1 MSLSYQKEL
10 PVFRKV
16 DVVVAGAG
24 PAGIGAAVAA
34 ARNGAKTLVFEAHGC
49 IGGMGTSGMVSPFM
63 TSYDTGCERM
73 IIRGVFEELVDRMV
87 KIGGAVDP
95 RDVRN
100 EQPYA
105 SYFHIGH
112 NNVTP
117 FDPHA
122 FKLIGMRMLRE
133 SGAEL
138 LLQTQF
144 IDVIK
149 NGDRITGVV
158 IANKDGLSVIEAKIV
173 IDCTGDA
180 DVAARAGVEYIM
192 GNEEDGNLQPA
203 SMFMRIGGADM
214 DVVNAHMR
222 EHSHEIRPFF
232 GPYSWLIK
240 EYAEDWG
247 DFPRGEICVFADVT
261 PGEFSI
267 NCSRILNIDATKA
280 EDLTRATMIGQEQ
293 CQHIFNFLKKH
304 APGFENARLI
314 STADA
319 IGIRETRHI
328 AGEYKLTGEEVAA
341 CKVHADAIACMAT
354 NMDTHN
360 KKDPGGSFFIPKN
373 GPYFTVPYRCLVP
386 KGISNLL
393 VAGRAISADAI
404 AGSAIRMMPSCM
416 AFGQAAGTAAAMA
429 AAQSI
434 APKELDAQLLRHT
447 LVQQGQFV
455 GEEAD

>member
-1 MSLSYQKEL
+1 MSVMFQQEL
-10 PVFRKV
+10 PIYRSV
-16 DVVVAGAG
+16 DVVVVGAG

-63 TSYDTGCERM
+63 TSYDAPCENM
-73 IIRGVFEELVDRMV
+73 IIRGVFEELVNRMV
-87 KIGGAVDP
+87 EIGGAVDP
-95 RDVRN
+95 KGVRN

-144 IDVIK
+144 VNVIK
-149 NGDRITGVV
+149 DGDRITGVV
-158 IANKDGLSVIEAKIV
+158 INNKDGLSVIEAKIV
-173 IDCTGDA
+173 IDCSGDA
-180 DVAARAGVEYIM
+180 DVAARAGVNYIM

-203 SMFMRIGGADM
+203 SMFMRIADADM
-214 DVVNAHMR
+214 DVVNAHMA
-222 EHSHEIRPFF
+222 EHSDEIRPFF
-232 GPYSWLIK
+232 GPFSWIIK
-240 EYAEDWG
+240 EFPEDW
-247 DFPRGEICVFADVT
+247 DNFPRGEICIFADVT

-267 NCSRILNIDATKA
+267 NCSRILDIDATKA
-280 EDLTRATMIGQEQ
+280 EHVTRATMIGQEQ
-293 CQHIFNFLKKH
+293 CQHIFQFMKKH
-304 APGFENARLI
+304 APGFENSRIIA
-314 STADA
+314 TADA

-328 AGEYKLTGEEVAA
+328 EGEYKLTGDEVAA
-341 CKVHADAIACMAT
+341 CKVHEDAIACMAT

-360 KKDPGGSFFIPKN
+360 KDNPGGSFFIPKN
-373 GPYFTVPYRCLVP
+373 GPFFTVPYLCLVP

-416 AFGQAAGTAAAMA
+416 AFGQAAGTAAAMC
-429 AAQSI
+429 AAQGI
-434 APKELDAQLLRHT
+434 APKNVDVQVLRKT
-447 LVQQGQFV
+447 LVEQGQFV
-455 GEEAD
+455 GG

>member
-1 MSLSYQKEL
+1 MSVMFQQEL
-10 PVFRKV
+10 PVYRSV
-16 DVVVAGAG
+16 DVVVVGAG

-63 TSYDTGCERM
+63 TSYDAPCEKM
-73 IIRGVFEELVDRMV
+73 VIRGVFEELVNRMV
-87 KIGGAVDP
+87 EIGGAVDP
-95 RDVRN
+95 KDVRN

-144 IDVIK
+144 VNVIK
-149 NGDRITGVV
+149 DGDRITGVV
-158 IANKDGLSVIEAKIV
+158 INNKDGLSVIEAKIV
-173 IDCTGDA
+173 IDCSGDA
-180 DVAARAGVEYIM
+180 DVAARAGVNYIM

-203 SMFMRIGGADM
+203 SMFMRIGNADM
-214 DVVNAHMR
+214 DVVNAHMA

-240 EYAEDWG
+240 EFPEDW
-247 DFPRGEICVFADVT
+247 DNFPRGEICVFANVT

-267 NCSRILNIDATKA
+267 NCSRILDIDATKT
-280 EDLTRATMIGQEQ
+280 EHLTRATMIGQEQ
-293 CQHIFNFLKKH
+293 CQHIFNFMKKH
-304 APGFENARLI
+304 APGFENAQLI

-328 AGEYKLTGEEVAA
+328 EGEYKLTGDEVAA
-341 CKVHADAIACMAT
+341 CKVHEDAIACMAT

-360 KKDPGGSFFIPKN
+360 KDNPGGSFFIPKN
-373 GPYFTVPYRCLVP
+373 GPFFTVPYLCLVP

-416 AFGQAAGTAAAMA
+416 AFGQAAGTAAAMC
-429 AAQSI
+429 AAQNI
-434 APKELDAQLLRHT
+434 APKNVDVQALRQT
-447 LVQQGQFV
+447 LTAQGQFV
-455 GEEAD
+455 GI

>member
-1 MSLSYQKEL
+1 MSGMFQQEL
-10 PVFRKV
+10 PVYRSV
-16 DVVVAGAG
+16 DVVVVGAG

-63 TSYDTGCERM
+63 TSYDAPCANM
-73 IIRGVFEELVDRMV
+73 IIRGVFEELVNRMV
-87 KIGGAVDP
+87 EIGGAIDP
-95 RDVRN
+95 KGVRN

-144 IDVIK
+144 VNVIK
-149 NGDRITGVV
+149 DGDRITGVV
-158 IANKDGLSVIEAKIV
+158 INNKDGLSVIEAKIV
-173 IDCTGDA
+173 IDCSGDA
-180 DVAARAGVEYIM
+180 DVAARAGVNYIM

-203 SMFMRIGGADM
+203 SMFMRIADADM
-214 DVVNAHMR
+214 DVVNAHMA
-222 EHSHEIRPFF
+222 EHSDEIRPFF
-232 GPYSWLIK
+232 GPFSWIIK
-240 EYAEDWG
+240 ENPEDW
-247 DFPRGEICVFADVT
+247 DNFPRGEICIFADVT

-267 NCSRILNIDATKA
+267 NCSRILDIDATKA
-280 EDLTRATMIGQEQ
+280 EHVTRATMIGQEQ
-293 CQHIFNFLKKH
+293 CQHIFQFMKKH
-304 APGFENARLI
+304 APGFENSRIIA
-314 STADA
+314 TADA

-328 AGEYKLTGEEVAA
+328 EGEYRLTGDEVAA
-341 CKVHADAIACMAT
+341 CKVHEDAIACMAT

-360 KKDPGGSFFIPKN
+360 KDNPGGSFFIPRN
-373 GPYFTVPYRCLVP
+373 GPFFTVPYLCLVP

-393 VAGRAISADAI
+393 VAGRSISADAI

-429 AAQSI
+429 AAQNI
-434 APKELDAQLLRHT
+434 APKDVDVQALRQT
-447 LVQQGQFV
+447 LVAQGQFV
-455 GEEAD
+455 GD

>member
-1 MSLSYQKEL
+1 MSILFQQEL
-10 PVFRKV
+10 PVYRSV
-16 DVVVAGAG
+16 DVVVVGAG

-63 TSYDTGCERM
+63 TSYDAPCENM
-73 IIRGVFEELVDRMV
+73 VIRGVFEELVNRMV
-87 KIGGAVDP
+87 EIGGAVDP
-95 RDVRN
+95 KDVRN

-144 IDVIK
+144 VNVIK
-149 NGDRITGVV
+149 DGDRITGVV
-158 IANKDGLSVIEAKIV
+158 INNKDGLSVIEAKIV
-173 IDCTGDA
+173 IDCSGDA
-180 DVAARAGVEYIM
+180 DVAARAGVNYIM

-203 SMFMRIGGADM
+203 SMFMRIADADM
-214 DVVNAHMR
+214 DVVNAHMA
-222 EHSHEIRPFF
+222 EHSDEIRPFF
-232 GPYSWLIK
+232 GPFSWIIK
-240 EYAEDWG
+240 ENPEDW
-247 DFPRGEICVFADVT
+247 DNFPRGEICIFADVT

-267 NCSRILNIDATKA
+267 NCSRILDIDATKA
-280 EDLTRATMIGQEQ
+280 EHVTRATMIGQEQ
-293 CQHIFNFLKKH
+293 CQHIFQFMKKH
-304 APGFENARLI
+304 APGFENYRIIA
-314 STADA
+314 TADA

-328 AGEYKLTGEEVAA
+328 EGEYRLTGDEVAA
-341 CKVHADAIACMAT
+341 CKVHEDAIACMAT

-360 KKDPGGSFFIPKN
+360 KDNPGGSFFIPKN
-373 GPYFTVPYRCLVP
+373 GPFFTVPYLCLVP

-393 VAGRAISADAI
+393 VAGRSISADAI

-416 AFGQAAGTAAAMA
+416 AFGQAAGTAAAMC
-429 AAQSI
+429 AAQNI
-434 APKELDAQLLRHT
+434 APKDVDVQTLRQT
-447 LVQQGQFV
+447 LVAQGQFV
-455 GEEAD
+455 GG

>member
-1 MSLSYQKEL
+1 MSVMFQQEL
-10 PVFRKV
+10 PIYRSV
-16 DVVVAGAG
+16 DVVVVGAG

-63 TSYDTGCERM
+63 TSYDAPCENM
-73 IIRGVFEELVDRMV
+73 IIRGVFEELVNRMV
-87 KIGGAVDP
+87 EIGGAVDP
-95 RDVRN
+95 KDVRN

-144 IDVIK
+144 VNVIK
-149 NGDRITGVV
+149 DGDRITGVV
-158 IANKDGLSVIEAKIV
+158 INNKDGLSVIEAKIV
-173 IDCTGDA
+173 IDCSGDA
-180 DVAARAGVEYIM
+180 DVAARAGVNYIM

-203 SMFMRIGGADM
+203 SMFMRIADADM
-214 DVVNAHMR
+214 DVVNAHMA
-222 EHSHEIRPFF
+222 EHSDEIRPFF
-232 GPYSWLIK
+232 GPFSWIIK
-240 EYAEDWG
+240 EFPEDW
-247 DFPRGEICVFADVT
+247 DNFPRGEICIFADVT

-267 NCSRILNIDATKA
+267 NCSRILDIDATKA
-280 EDLTRATMIGQEQ
+280 EHVTRATMIGQEQ
-293 CQHIFNFLKKH
+293 CQHIFQFMKKH
-304 APGFENARLI
+304 APGFENSRIIA
-314 STADA
+314 TADA

-328 AGEYKLTGEEVAA
+328 EGEYKLTGDELAA
-341 CKVHADAIACMAT
+341 CKVHEDAIACMAT

-360 KKDPGGSFFIPKN
+360 KDNPGGSFFIPKN
-373 GPYFTVPYRCLVP
+373 GPFFTVPYLCLVP

-416 AFGQAAGTAAAMA
+416 AFGQAAGTAAAMC
-429 AAQSI
+429 AAQGI
-434 APKELDAQLLRHT
+434 APKNVDVQVLRKT
-447 LVQQGQFV
+447 LVEQGQFV
-455 GEEAD
+455 GG

>member
-1 MSLSYQKEL
+1 MSVMFQQEL
-10 PVFRKV
+10 PVYRSV
-16 DVVVAGAG
+16 DVVVVGAG

-63 TSYDTGCERM
+63 TSYDAPCENM
-73 IIRGVFEELVDRMV
+73 IIRGVFEELVNRMV
-87 KIGGAVDP
+87 EIGGAVDP
-95 RDVRN
+95 KDVRN

-144 IDVIK
+144 VNVIK
-149 NGDRITGVV
+149 DGDRITGVV
-158 IANKDGLSVIEAKIV
+158 INNKDGLSVIEAKIV
-173 IDCTGDA
+173 IDCSGDA
-180 DVAARAGVEYIM
+180 DVAARAGVNYIM

-203 SMFMRIGGADM
+203 SMFMRIADADM
-214 DVVNAHMR
+214 DVVNAHMA
-222 EHSHEIRPFF
+222 EHSDEIRPFF
-232 GPYSWLIK
+232 GPFSWIIK
-240 EYAEDWG
+240 EFPEDW
-247 DFPRGEICVFADVT
+247 DNFPRGEICIFADVT

-267 NCSRILNIDATKA
+267 NCSRILDIDATKA
-280 EDLTRATMIGQEQ
+280 EHVTRATMIGQEQ
-293 CQHIFNFLKKH
+293 CQHIFQFMKKH
-304 APGFENARLI
+304 APGFENSRIIA
-314 STADA
+314 TADA

-328 AGEYKLTGEEVAA
+328 EGEYKLTGDEVAA
-341 CKVHADAIACMAT
+341 CKVHEDAIACMAT

-360 KKDPGGSFFIPKN
+360 KDNPGGSFFIPKN
-373 GPYFTVPYRCLVP
+373 GPFFTVPYLCLVP

-416 AFGQAAGTAAAMA
+416 AFGQAAGTAAAMC
-429 AAQSI
+429 AAQGI
-434 APKELDAQLLRHT
+434 APKNVDIQVLRKT
-447 LVQQGQFV
+447 LVEQGQFV
-455 GEEAD
+455 GG

>member
-1 MSLSYQKEL
+1 MSVMFQQEL
-10 PVFRKV
+10 PIYRSV
-16 DVVVAGAG
+16 DVVVVGAG

-63 TSYDTGCERM
+63 TSYDAPCENM
-73 IIRGVFEELVDRMV
+73 IIRGVFEELVNRMV
-87 KIGGAVDP
+87 EIGGAVDP
-95 RDVRN
+95 KDVRN

-144 IDVIK
+144 VNVIK
-149 NGDRITGVV
+149 DGDRITGVV
-158 IANKDGLSVIEAKIV
+158 INNKDGLSVIEAKIV
-173 IDCTGDA
+173 IDCSGDA
-180 DVAARAGVEYIM
+180 DVAARAGVNYIM

-203 SMFMRIGGADM
+203 SMFMRIADADM
-214 DVVNAHMR
+214 DVVNAHMA
-222 EHSHEIRPFF
+222 EHSDEIRPFF
-232 GPYSWLIK
+232 GPFSWIIK
-240 EYAEDWG
+240 EFPEDW
-247 DFPRGEICVFADVT
+247 DNFPRGEICIFADVT

-267 NCSRILNIDATKA
+267 NCSRILDIDATKA
-280 EDLTRATMIGQEQ
+280 EHVTRATMIGQEQ
-293 CQHIFNFLKKH
+293 CQHIFQFMKKH
-304 APGFENARLI
+304 APGFENSRIIA
-314 STADA
+314 TADA

-328 AGEYKLTGEEVAA
+328 EGEYKLTGDEVAA
-341 CKVHADAIACMAT
+341 CKVHEDAIACMAT

-360 KKDPGGSFFIPKN
+360 KDNPGGSFFIPKN
-373 GPYFTVPYRCLVP
+373 GPFFTVPYLCLVP

-416 AFGQAAGTAAAMA
+416 AFGQAAGTAAAMC
-429 AAQSI
+429 AAQGI
-434 APKELDAQLLRHT
+434 APKNVDVQVLRKT
-447 LVQQGQFV
+447 LVEQGQFV
-455 GEEAD
+455 GG

>member
-1 MSLSYQKEL
+1 MSVMFQQEL
-10 PVFRKV
+10 PIYRSV
-16 DVVVAGAG
+16 DVVVVGAG

-63 TSYDTGCERM
+63 TSYDAPCENM
-73 IIRGVFEELVDRMV
+73 IIRGVFEELVNRMV
-87 KIGGAVDP
+87 EIGGAVDP
-95 RDVRN
+95 KDVRN

-117 FDPHA
+117 FDPHV

-144 IDVIK
+144 VNVIK
-149 NGDRITGVV
+149 DGDRITGVV
-158 IANKDGLSVIEAKIV
+158 INNKDGLSVIEAKIV
-173 IDCTGDA
+173 IDCSGDA
-180 DVAARAGVEYIM
+180 DVAARAGVNYIM

-203 SMFMRIGGADM
+203 SMFMRIADADM
-214 DVVNAHMR
+214 DVVNAHMA
-222 EHSHEIRPFF
+222 EHSDEIRPFF
-232 GPYSWLIK
+232 GPFSWIIK
-240 EYAEDWG
+240 EFPEDW
-247 DFPRGEICVFADVT
+247 DNFPRGEICIFADVT

-267 NCSRILNIDATKA
+267 NCSRILDIDATKA
-280 EDLTRATMIGQEQ
+280 EHVTRATMIGQEQ
-293 CQHIFNFLKKH
+293 CQHIFQFMKKH
-304 APGFENARLI
+304 APGFENSRIIA
-314 STADA
+314 TADA

-328 AGEYKLTGEEVAA
+328 EGEYKLTGDEVAA
-341 CKVHADAIACMAT
+341 CKVHEDAIACMAT

-360 KKDPGGSFFIPKN
+360 KDNPGGSFFIPKN
-373 GPYFTVPYRCLVP
+373 GPFFTVPYLCLVP

-416 AFGQAAGTAAAMA
+416 AFGQAAGTAAAMC
-429 AAQSI
+429 AAQGI
-434 APKELDAQLLRHT
+434 APKNVDVQVLRKT
-447 LVQQGQFV
+447 LVEQGQFV
-455 GEEAD
+455 GG

>member
-1 MSLSYQKEL
+1 MSVMFQQEL
-10 PVFRKV
+10 PIYRSV
-16 DVVVAGAG
+16 DVVVVGAG

-63 TSYDTGCERM
+63 TSYDAPCENM
-73 IIRGVFEELVDRMV
+73 IIRGVFEELVNRMV
-87 KIGGAVDP
+87 EIGGAVDP
-95 RDVRN
+95 KDVRN

-144 IDVIK
+144 VNVIK
-149 NGDRITGVV
+149 DGDRITGVV
-158 IANKDGLSVIEAKIV
+158 INNKDGLSVIEAKIV
-173 IDCTGDA
+173 IDCSGDA
-180 DVAARAGVEYIM
+180 DVAARAGVNYIM

-203 SMFMRIGGADM
+203 SMFMRIADADM
-214 DVVNAHMR
+214 DVVNAHMA
-222 EHSHEIRPFF
+222 EHSDEIRPFF
-232 GPYSWLIK
+232 GPFSWIIK
-240 EYAEDWG
+240 EFPEDW
-247 DFPRGEICVFADVT
+247 DNFPRGEICIFADVT

-267 NCSRILNIDATKA
+267 NCSRILDIDATKA
-280 EDLTRATMIGQEQ
+280 EHVTRATMIGQEQ
-293 CQHIFNFLKKH
+293 CQHIFQFMKKH
-304 APGFENARLI
+304 APGFENSRIIA
-314 STADA
+314 TADA

-328 AGEYKLTGEEVAA
+328 EGEYKLTGDEVAA
-341 CKVHADAIACMAT
+341 CKVHEDAIACMAT

-360 KKDPGGSFFIPKN
+360 KDNPGGSFFIPKN
-373 GPYFTVPYRCLVP
+373 GPFFTVPYLCLVP

-416 AFGQAAGTAAAMA
+416 AFGQAAGTAAAMS
-429 AAQSI
+429 AAQGI
-434 APKELDAQLLRHT
+434 APKNVDVQVLRKT
-447 LVQQGQFV
+447 LVEQGQFV
-455 GEEAD
+455 GG

>member
-1 MSLSYQKEL
+1 MSVMFQQEL
-10 PVFRKV
+10 PIYRSV
-16 DVVVAGAG
+16 DVVVVGAG

-63 TSYDTGCERM
+63 TSYDAPCDNM
-73 IIRGVFEELVDRMV
+73 IIRGVFEELVNRMV
-87 KIGGAVDP
+87 EIGGAVDP
-95 RDVRN
+95 KDVRN

-144 IDVIK
+144 VNVIK
-149 NGDRITGVV
+149 DGDRITGVV
-158 IANKDGLSVIEAKIV
+158 INNKDGLSVIEAKIV
-173 IDCTGDA
+173 IDCSGDA
-180 DVAARAGVEYIM
+180 DVAARAGVNYIM

-203 SMFMRIGGADM
+203 SMFMRIADADM
-214 DVVNAHMR
+214 DVVNAHMA
-222 EHSHEIRPFF
+222 EHSDEIRPFF
-232 GPYSWLIK
+232 GPFSWIIK
-240 EYAEDWG
+240 EFPEDW
-247 DFPRGEICVFADVT
+247 DNFPRGEICIFADVT

-267 NCSRILNIDATKA
+267 NCSRILDIDATKA
-280 EDLTRATMIGQEQ
+280 EHVTRATMIGQEQ
-293 CQHIFNFLKKH
+293 CQHIFQFMKKH
-304 APGFENARLI
+304 APGFENSRIIA
-314 STADA
+314 TADA

-328 AGEYKLTGEEVAA
+328 EGEYKLTGDEVAA
-341 CKVHADAIACMAT
+341 CKVHEDAIACMAT

-360 KKDPGGSFFIPKN
+360 KDNPGGSFFIPKN
-373 GPYFTVPYRCLVP
+373 GPFFTVPYLCLVP

-416 AFGQAAGTAAAMA
+416 AFGQAAGTAAAMC
-429 AAQSI
+429 AAQGI
-434 APKELDAQLLRHT
+434 APKNVDIQVLRKT
-447 LVQQGQFV
+447 LVEQGQFV
-455 GEEAD
+455 GG

>member
-1 MSLSYQKEL
+1 MSVLFQQEL
-10 PVFRKV
+10 PIYRSV
-16 DVVVAGAG
+16 DVVVVGAG

-63 TSYDTGCERM
+63 TSYDAPCENM
-73 IIRGVFEELVDRMV
+73 IIRGVFEELVNRMV
-87 KIGGAVDP
+87 EIGGAIDP
-95 RDVRN
+95 KGVRN

-144 IDVIK
+144 VNVIK
-149 NGDRITGVV
+149 DGDRITGVV
-158 IANKDGLSVIEAKIV
+158 INNKDGLSVIEAKIV
-173 IDCTGDA
+173 IDCSGDA
-180 DVAARAGVEYIM
+180 DVAARAGVNYIM

-203 SMFMRIGGADM
+203 SMFMRIADADM
-214 DVVNAHMR
+214 DVVNAHMA
-222 EHSHEIRPFF
+222 EHSDEIRPFF
-232 GPYSWLIK
+232 GPFSWIIQ
-240 EYAEDWG
+240 ENPEDW
-247 DFPRGEICVFADVT
+247 DNFPRGEICIFADVT

-267 NCSRILNIDATKA
+267 NCSRILDIDATKA
-280 EDLTRATMIGQEQ
+280 EHVTRATMIGQEQ
-293 CQHIFNFLKKH
+293 CQHIFQFMKKH
-304 APGFENARLI
+304 APGFENSRIIA
-314 STADA
+314 TADA

-328 AGEYKLTGEEVAA
+328 EGEYKLTGDEVAA
-341 CKVHADAIACMAT
+341 CKVHPDAIACMAT

-360 KKDPGGSFFIPKN
+360 KDNPGGSFFIPKN
-373 GPYFTVPYRCLVP
+373 GPYFTVPYLCLVP

-429 AAQSI
+429 AAQNI
-434 APKELDAQLLRHT
+434 APKDVDVQILRQT
-447 LVQQGQFV
+447 LVAQGQFV
-455 GEEAD
+455 GD

>member
-1 MSLSYQKEL
+1 MSVMFQQEL
-10 PVFRKV
+10 PVYRSV
-16 DVVVAGAG
+16 DVVVVGAG

-63 TSYDTGCERM
+63 TSYDAPCENM
-73 IIRGVFEELVDRMV
+73 IIRGVFEELVNRMV
-87 KIGGAVDP
+87 EIGGAVDP
-95 RDVRN
+95 KGVRN

-144 IDVIK
+144 VNVIK
-149 NGDRITGVV
+149 DGDRITGVV
-158 IANKDGLSVIEAKIV
+158 INNKDGLSVIEAKIV
-173 IDCTGDA
+173 IDCSGDA
-180 DVAARAGVEYIM
+180 DVAARAGVNYIM

-203 SMFMRIGGADM
+203 SMFMRIADADM
-214 DVVNAHMR
+214 DVVNAHMA
-222 EHSHEIRPFF
+222 EHSDEIRPFF
-232 GPYSWLIK
+232 GPFSWIIK
-240 EYAEDWG
+240 EFPEDW
-247 DFPRGEICVFADVT
+247 DNFPRGEICIFADVT

-267 NCSRILNIDATKA
+267 NCSRILDIDATKA
-280 EDLTRATMIGQEQ
+280 EHVTRATMIGQEQ
-293 CQHIFNFLKKH
+293 CQHIFQFMKKH
-304 APGFENARLI
+304 APGFENSRIIA
-314 STADA
+314 TADA

-328 AGEYKLTGEEVAA
+328 EGEYKLTGDEVAA
-341 CKVHADAIACMAT
+341 CKVHEDAIACMAT

-360 KKDPGGSFFIPKN
+360 KDNPGGSFFIPKN
-373 GPYFTVPYRCLVP
+373 GPFFTVPYLCLVP

-416 AFGQAAGTAAAMA
+416 AFGQAAGTAAAMC
-429 AAQSI
+429 AAQGI
-434 APKELDAQLLRHT
+434 APKNVDVQVLRKT
-447 LVQQGQFV
+447 LVEQGQFV
-455 GEEAD
+455 GG

>member
-1 MSLSYQKEL
+1 MSVMFQQEL
-10 PVFRKV
+10 PIYRSV
-16 DVVVAGAG
+16 DVVVVGAG

-63 TSYDTGCERM
+63 TSYDAPCENM
-73 IIRGVFEELVDRMV
+73 IIRGVFEELVNRMV
-87 KIGGAVDP
+87 EIGGAVDP
-95 RDVRN
+95 KDVRN

-144 IDVIK
+144 VNVIK
-149 NGDRITGVV
+149 DGDRITGVV
-158 IANKDGLSVIEAKIV
+158 INNKDGLSVIEAKIV
-173 IDCTGDA
+173 IDCSGDA
-180 DVAARAGVEYIM
+180 DVAARAGVNYIM

-203 SMFMRIGGADM
+203 SMFMRIADADM
-214 DVVNAHMR
+214 DVVNAHMA
-222 EHSHEIRPFF
+222 EHSDEIRPFF
-232 GPYSWLIK
+232 GPFSWIIK
-240 EYAEDWG
+240 EFPEDW
-247 DFPRGEICVFADVT
+247 DNFPRGEICIFADVT

-267 NCSRILNIDATKA
+267 NCSRILDIDATKA
-280 EDLTRATMIGQEQ
+280 EHVTRATMIGQEQ
-293 CQHIFNFLKKH
+293 CQHIFQFMKKH
-304 APGFENARLI
+304 APGFENSRIIA
-314 STADA
+314 TADA

-328 AGEYKLTGEEVAA
+328 EGEYKLTGDEVAA
-341 CKVHADAIACMAT
+341 CKVHEDAIACMAT

-360 KKDPGGSFFIPKN
+360 KDNPGGSFFIPKN
-373 GPYFTVPYRCLVP
+373 GPFFTVPYLCLVP

-416 AFGQAAGTAAAMA
+416 AFGQAAGTAAAMC
-429 AAQSI
+429 AAQGI
-434 APKELDAQLLRHT
+434 APKNVDIQVLRKT
-447 LVQQGQFV
+447 LVEQGQFV
-455 GEEAD
+455 GG

>member
-1 MSLSYQKEL
+1 MSVMFQQEL
-10 PVFRKV
+10 PIYRSV
-16 DVVVAGAG
+16 DVVVVGAG

-63 TSYDTGCERM
+63 TSYDAPCDNM
-73 IIRGVFEELVDRMV
+73 IIRGVFEELVNRMV
-87 KIGGAVDP
+87 EIGGAVDP
-95 RDVRN
+95 KGVRN

-144 IDVIK
+144 VNVIK
-149 NGDRITGVV
+149 DGDRITGVV
-158 IANKDGLSVIEAKIV
+158 INNKDGLSVIEAKIV
-173 IDCTGDA
+173 IDCSGDA
-180 DVAARAGVEYIM
+180 DVAARAGVNYIM

-203 SMFMRIGGADM
+203 SMFMRIADADM
-214 DVVNAHMR
+214 DVVNAHMA
-222 EHSHEIRPFF
+222 EHSDEIKPFF
-232 GPYSWLIK
+232 GPFSWIIK
-240 EYAEDWG
+240 EFPEDW
-247 DFPRGEICVFADVT
+247 DNFPRGEICIFADVT

-267 NCSRILNIDATKA
+267 NCSRILDIDATKA
-280 EDLTRATMIGQEQ
+280 EHVTRATMIGQEQ
-293 CQHIFNFLKKH
+293 CQHIFQFMKKH
-304 APGFENARLI
+304 APGFENSRIVA
-314 STADA
+314 TADA

-328 AGEYKLTGEEVAA
+328 EGEYKLTGDEVAA

-360 KKDPGGSFFIPKN
+360 KDNPGGSFFIPKN
-373 GPYFTVPYRCLVP
+373 GPFFTVPYLCLVP

-416 AFGQAAGTAAAMA
+416 AFGQAAGTAAAMC
-429 AAQSI
+429 AAQNI
-434 APKELDAQLLRHT
+434 APKDVDVQALRQT
-447 LVQQGQFV
+447 LVAQGQFV
-455 GEEAD
+455 GG

>member
-1 MSLSYQKEL
+1 MSVLFQQEL
-10 PVFRKV
+10 PVYRSV
-16 DVVVAGAG
+16 DVVVVGAG

-34 ARNGAKTLVFEAHGC
+34 ARNGAKTLVFDAHGC

-63 TSYDTGCERM
+63 TSYDTSCERM
-73 IIRGVFEELVDRMV
+73 IIRGVFEELVNRMV
-87 KIGGAVDP
+87 EIGGAVDP
-95 RDVRN
+95 KDVRN

-122 FKLIGMRMLRE
+122 FKLIGMRMIRE

-144 IDVIK
+144 INVIK
-149 NGDRITGVV
+149 DGDKITGVV
-158 IANKDGLSVIEAKIV
+158 IANKDGMSVIEAKIV
-173 IDCTGDA
+173 IDCSGDA
-180 DVAARAGVEYIM
+180 DVAARAGVNYIM

-214 DVVNAHMR
+214 EKVNANMA
-222 EHSHEIRPFF
+222 EHSDEIRPFF
-232 GPYSWLIK
+232 GPFSWIIK
-240 EYAEDWG
+240 EFPEDW
-247 DFPRGEICVFADVT
+247 DNFPRAEICIFANVT

-267 NCSRILNIDATKA
+267 NCSRILDIDATKA
-280 EDLTRATMIGQEQ
+280 EHVTRATMIGQEQ
-293 CQHIFNFLKKH
+293 CQHIFQFMKKH
-304 APGFENARLI
+304 APGFENAQLI
-314 STADA
+314 ATADA

-328 AGEYKLTGEEVAA
+328 EGEYKLTGDEVAA
-341 CKVHADAIACMAT
+341 CKVHEDAIACMAT

-360 KKDPGGSFFIPKN
+360 KDNPGGSFFIPKN
-373 GPYFTVPYRCLVP
+373 GPYFTVPYLCLVP
-386 KGISNLL
+386 KGISNLF

-429 AAQSI
+429 VAQNI
-434 APKELDAQLLRHT
+434 APKDVDVQALRQT
-447 LVQQGQFV
+447 LVAQGQFV
-455 GEEAD
+455 GD

>member
-1 MSLSYQKEL
+1 MSVMFQQEL
-10 PVFRKV
+10 PVYRSV
-16 DVVVAGAG
+16 DVVVVGAG

-63 TSYDTGCERM
+63 TSYDAPCEKM
-73 IIRGVFEELVDRMV
+73 IIRGVFEELVNRMV
-87 KIGGAVDP
+87 EIGGAVDP
-95 RDVRN
+95 KNVRN

-144 IDVIK
+144 VNVIK
-149 NGDRITGVV
+149 DGDRITGVV
-158 IANKDGLSVIEAKIV
+158 INNKDGLSVIEAKIV
-173 IDCTGDA
+173 IDCSGDA
-180 DVAARAGVEYIM
+180 DVAARAGVNYIM

-203 SMFMRIGGADM
+203 SMFMRIADADM
-214 DVVNAHMR
+214 DVVNAHMA
-222 EHSHEIRPFF
+222 EHSDEIRPFF
-232 GPYSWLIK
+232 GPFSWIIK
-240 EYAEDWG
+240 EFPEDW
-247 DFPRGEICVFADVT
+247 DNFPRGEICIFADVT

-267 NCSRILNIDATKA
+267 NCSRILDIDATKA
-280 EDLTRATMIGQEQ
+280 EHVTRATMIGQEQ
-293 CQHIFNFLKKH
+293 CQHIFQFMKKH
-304 APGFENARLI
+304 APGFENSRIIA
-314 STADA
+314 TADA

-328 AGEYKLTGEEVAA
+328 EGEYKLTGDEVAA
-341 CKVHADAIACMAT
+341 CKVHEDAIACMAT

-360 KKDPGGSFFIPKN
+360 KDNPGGSFFIPKN
-373 GPYFTVPYRCLVP
+373 GPYFTVPYLCLVP

-416 AFGQAAGTAAAMA
+416 AFGQAAGTAAAMC
-429 AAQSI
+429 AAQNI
-434 APKELDAQLLRHT
+434 APKDVDVQNLRQT
-447 LVQQGQFV
+447 LVAQGQFV
-455 GEEAD
+455 GD

>member
-1 MSLSYQKEL
+1 MSVMFQQEL
-10 PVFRKV
+10 PVYRSV
-16 DVVVAGAG
+16 DVVVVGAG

-63 TSYDTGCERM
+63 TSYDAPCENM
-73 IIRGVFEELVDRMV
+73 IIRGVFEELVNRMV
-87 KIGGAVDP
+87 EIGGAVDP
-95 RDVRN
+95 KDVRN

-122 FKLIGMRMLRE
+122 FKLIGMRMIRE

-144 IDVIK
+144 VNVIK
-149 NGDRITGVV
+149 DGDRITGVV
-158 IANKDGLSVIEAKIV
+158 INNKDGLSVIEAKIV
-173 IDCTGDA
+173 IDCSGDA
-180 DVAARAGVEYIM
+180 DVAARAGVNYIM

-203 SMFMRIGGADM
+203 SMFMRIADADM
-214 DVVNAHMR
+214 DVVNAHMA
-222 EHSHEIRPFF
+222 EHSDEIRPFF
-232 GPYSWLIK
+232 GPFSWIIK
-240 EYAEDWG
+240 EFPEDW
-247 DFPRGEICVFADVT
+247 DNFPRGEICIFADVT

-267 NCSRILNIDATKA
+267 NCSRILDIDATKA
-280 EDLTRATMIGQEQ
+280 EHVTRATMIGQEQ
-293 CQHIFNFLKKH
+293 CQHIFQFMKKH
-304 APGFENARLI
+304 APGFENSRIIA
-314 STADA
+314 TADA

-328 AGEYKLTGEEVAA
+328 EGEYKLTGDEVAA
-341 CKVHADAIACMAT
+341 CKRHPDAIACMAT

-360 KKDPGGSFFIPKN
+360 KDNPGGSFFIPKN
-373 GPYFTVPYRCLVP
+373 GPYFTVPYLCLVP
-386 KGISNLL
+386 KGISNLF

-429 AAQSI
+429 VAQNV
-434 APKELDAQLLRHT
+434 APKDVDVQALRQT
-447 LVQQGQFV
+447 LVAQGQFV
-455 GEEAD
+455 GD

>member
-1 MSLSYQKEL
+1 MSVMFQQEL
-10 PVFRKV
+10 PIYRSV
-16 DVVVAGAG
+16 DVVVVGAG

-63 TSYDTGCERM
+63 TSYDAPCENM
-73 IIRGVFEELVDRMV
+73 IIRGVFEELVNRMV
-87 KIGGAVDP
+87 EMGGAIDP
-95 RDVRN
+95 KDVRN

-144 IDVIK
+144 VNVIK
-149 NGDRITGVV
+149 DGDRITGVV
-158 IANKDGLSVIEAKIV
+158 INNKDGLSVIEAKIV
-173 IDCTGDA
+173 IDCSGDA
-180 DVAARAGVEYIM
+180 DVAARAGVNYIM

-203 SMFMRIGGADM
+203 SMFMRIGNADM
-214 DVVNAHMR
+214 DVVNAHMA
-222 EHSHEIRPFF
+222 EHSDEIRPFF
-232 GPYSWLIK
+232 GPFSWIIK
-240 EYAEDWG
+240 EFPEDW
-247 DFPRGEICVFADVT
+247 DNFPRGEICIFADVT

-267 NCSRILNIDATKA
+267 NCSRILDIDATKA
-280 EDLTRATMIGQEQ
+280 EHVTRATMIGQEQ
-293 CQHIFNFLKKH
+293 CQHIFQFMKKH
-304 APGFENARLI
+304 APGFENSRIIA
-314 STADA
+314 TADA

-328 AGEYKLTGEEVAA
+328 EGEYKLTGDEVAA
-341 CKVHADAIACMAT
+341 CKVHEDAIACMAT

-360 KKDPGGSFFIPKN
+360 KDNPGGSFFIPKN
-373 GPYFTVPYRCLVP
+373 GPFFTVPYLCLVP

-416 AFGQAAGTAAAMA
+416 AFGQAAGTAAAMC
-429 AAQSI
+429 AAQGI
-434 APKELDAQLLRHT
+434 APKTVDVQVLRKT
-447 LVQQGQFV
+447 LVEQGQFV
-455 GEEAD
+455 GG

>member
-1 MSLSYQKEL
+1 MSVMFQQEL
-10 PVFRKV
+10 PIYRSV
-16 DVVVAGAG
+16 DVVVVGAG

-63 TSYDTGCERM
+63 TSYDAPCENM
-73 IIRGVFEELVDRMV
+73 IIRGVFEELVNRMV
-87 KIGGAVDP
+87 EIGGAVDP
-95 RDVRN
+95 KDVRN

-144 IDVIK
+144 VNVIK
-149 NGDRITGVV
+149 DGDRITGVV
-158 IANKDGLSVIEAKIV
+158 INNKDGLSVIEAKIV
-173 IDCTGDA
+173 IDCSGDA
-180 DVAARAGVEYIM
+180 DVAARAGVNYIM

-203 SMFMRIGGADM
+203 SMFMRIADADM
-214 DVVNAHMR
+214 DVVNAHMA
-222 EHSHEIRPFF
+222 EHSDEIKPFF
-232 GPYSWLIK
+232 GPFSWIIK
-240 EYAEDWG
+240 EFPEDW
-247 DFPRGEICVFADVT
+247 DNFPRGEICIFADVT

-267 NCSRILNIDATKA
+267 NCSRILDIDATKA
-280 EDLTRATMIGQEQ
+280 EHVTRATMIGQEQ
-293 CQHIFNFLKKH
+293 CQHIFQFMKKH
-304 APGFENARLI
+304 APGFENSRIIA
-314 STADA
+314 TADA

-328 AGEYKLTGEEVAA
+328 EGEYKLTGDEVAA
-341 CKVHADAIACMAT
+341 CKVHEDAIACMAT

-360 KKDPGGSFFIPKN
+360 KDNPGGSFFIPKN
-373 GPYFTVPYRCLVP
+373 GPFFTVPYLCLVP

-416 AFGQAAGTAAAMA
+416 AFGQAAGTAAAMC
-429 AAQSI
+429 AAQGI
-434 APKELDAQLLRHT
+434 APKNVDVQVLRKT
-447 LVQQGQFV
+447 LVEQGQFV
-455 GEEAD
+455 GG

>member
-1 MSLSYQKEL
+1 MSVMFQQEL
-10 PVFRKV
+10 PIYRSV
-16 DVVVAGAG
+16 DVVVVGAG

-63 TSYDTGCERM
+63 TSYDAPCDNM
-73 IIRGVFEELVDRMV
+73 IIRGVFEELVNRMV
-87 KIGGAVDP
+87 EIGGAVDP
-95 RDVRN
+95 KGVRN

-144 IDVIK
+144 VNVIK
-149 NGDRITGVV
+149 DGDRITGVV
-158 IANKDGLSVIEAKIV
+158 INNKDGLSVIEAKIV
-173 IDCTGDA
+173 IDCSGDA
-180 DVAARAGVEYIM
+180 DVAARAGVNYIM

-203 SMFMRIGGADM
+203 SMFMRIADADM
-214 DVVNAHMR
+214 DVVNAHMA
-222 EHSHEIRPFF
+222 EHSDEIKPFF
-232 GPYSWLIK
+232 GPFSWIIK
-240 EYAEDWG
+240 EFPEDW
-247 DFPRGEICVFADVT
+247 DNFPRGEICIFADVT

-267 NCSRILNIDATKA
+267 NCSRILDIDATKA
-280 EDLTRATMIGQEQ
+280 EHVTRATMIGQEQ
-293 CQHIFNFLKKH
+293 CQHIFQFMKKH
-304 APGFENARLI
+304 APGFENSRIVA
-314 STADA
+314 TADA

-328 AGEYKLTGEEVAA
+328 EGEYKLTGDEVAA

-360 KKDPGGSFFIPKN
+360 KDNPGGSFFIPKN
-373 GPYFTVPYRCLVP
+373 GPFFTVPYLCLVP

-416 AFGQAAGTAAAMA
+416 AFGQAAGTAAAMC
-429 AAQSI
+429 AAQNI
-434 APKELDAQLLRHT
+434 APKDVDVQALRQT
-447 LVQQGQFV
+447 LVEQGQFV
-455 GEEAD
+455 GI

>member
-1 MSLSYQKEL
+1 MSVLFQQEL
-10 PVFRKV
+10 PIYRSV
-16 DVVVAGAG
+16 DVVVVGAG

-63 TSYDTGCERM
+63 TSYDAPCENM
-73 IIRGVFEELVDRMV
+73 IIRGVFEELVNRMV
-87 KIGGAVDP
+87 EIGGAIDP
-95 RDVRN
+95 KGVRN

-144 IDVIK
+144 VNVIK
-149 NGDRITGVV
+149 DGDRITGVV
-158 IANKDGLSVIEAKIV
+158 INNKDGLSVIEAKIV
-173 IDCTGDA
+173 IDCSGDA
-180 DVAARAGVEYIM
+180 DVAARAGVNYIM

-203 SMFMRIGGADM
+203 SMFMRIADADM
-214 DVVNAHMR
+214 DVVNAHMA
-222 EHSHEIRPFF
+222 EHSDEIRPFF
-232 GPYSWLIK
+232 GPFSWIIK
-240 EYAEDWG
+240 ENPEDW
-247 DFPRGEICVFADVT
+247 DNFPRGEICIFADVT

-267 NCSRILNIDATKA
+267 NCSRILDIDATKA
-280 EDLTRATMIGQEQ
+280 EHVTRATMIGQEQ
-293 CQHIFNFLKKH
+293 CQHIFQFMKKH
-304 APGFENARLI
+304 APGFENSRIIA
-314 STADA
+314 TADA

-328 AGEYKLTGEEVAA
+328 EGEYKLTGDEVAA
-341 CKVHADAIACMAT
+341 CKVHPDAIACMAT

-360 KKDPGGSFFIPKN
+360 KDNPGGSFFIPKN
-373 GPYFTVPYRCLVP
+373 GPYFTVPYLCLVP

-429 AAQSI
+429 AAQNI
-434 APKELDAQLLRHT
+434 APKDVDVQILRQT
-447 LVQQGQFV
+447 LVAQGQFV
-455 GEEAD
+455 GD

>member
-1 MSLSYQKEL
+1 MSVMFQQEL
-10 PVFRKV
+10 PVYRSV
-16 DVVVAGAG
+16 DVVVVGAG

-63 TSYDTGCERM
+63 TSYDAPCENM
-73 IIRGVFEELVDRMV
+73 IIRGVFEELVNRMV
-87 KIGGAVDP
+87 EIGGAVDP
-95 RDVRN
+95 KDVRN

-133 SGAEL
+133 AGAEL

-144 IDVIK
+144 VNVIK
-149 NGDRITGVV
+149 DGDRITGVV
-158 IANKDGLSVIEAKIV
+158 INNKDGLSVIEAKIV
-173 IDCTGDA
+173 IDCSGDA
-180 DVAARAGVEYIM
+180 DVAARAGVNYIM

-203 SMFMRIGGADM
+203 SMFMRIGNADM
-214 DVVNAHMR
+214 EKVNANMA
-222 EHSHEIRPFF
+222 EHSDEIRPFF
-232 GPYSWLIK
+232 GPFSWIIK
-240 EYAEDWG
+240 EFPEDW
-247 DFPRGEICVFADVT
+247 DNFPRAEICIFANVT

-267 NCSRILNIDATKA
+267 NCSRILDIDATKA
-280 EDLTRATMIGQEQ
+280 EHVTRATMIGQEQ
-293 CQHIFNFLKKH
+293 CQHIFQFMKKH
-304 APGFENARLI
+304 APGFENAQLI
-314 STADA
+314 ATADA

-328 AGEYKLTGEEVAA
+328 EGEYKLTGDEVAA
-341 CKVHADAIACMAT
+341 CKVHEDAIACMAT

-360 KKDPGGSFFIPKN
+360 KDNPGGSFFIPKN
-373 GPYFTVPYRCLVP
+373 GPFFTVPYLCLVP
-386 KGISNLL
+386 KGVSNLL

-416 AFGQAAGTAAAMA
+416 AFGQAAGTAAAMC
-429 AAQSI
+429 AAQNI
-434 APKELDAQLLRHT
+434 APKDVDVQKLRQT
-447 LVQQGQFV
+447 LVEQGQFV
-455 GEEAD
+455 GG

>member
-1 MSLSYQKEL
+1 MSVMFQQEL
-10 PVFRKV
+10 PVYRSV
-16 DVVVAGAG
+16 DVVVVGAG

-63 TSYDTGCERM
+63 TSYDAPCERM
-73 IIRGVFEELVDRMV
+73 IIRGVFEELVNRMV
-87 KIGGAVDP
+87 EIGGAVDP
-95 RDVRN
+95 KNVRN

-144 IDVIK
+144 VNVIK
-149 NGDRITGVV
+149 DGDRITGVV
-158 IANKDGLSVIEAKIV
+158 INNKDGLSVIEAKIV
-173 IDCTGDA
+173 IDCSGDA
-180 DVAARAGVEYIM
+180 DVAARAGVNYIM

-203 SMFMRIGGADM
+203 SMFMRIANADM
-214 DVVNAHMR
+214 DVVNAHMA
-222 EHSHEIRPFF
+222 EHSDEIRPFF
-232 GPYSWLIK
+232 GPFSWIIK
-240 EYAEDWG
+240 EFPEDW
-247 DFPRGEICVFADVT
+247 DNFPRGEICIFANVT

-267 NCSRILNIDATKA
+267 NCSRILDIDATKA
-280 EDLTRATMIGQEQ
+280 EHVTRATMIGQEQ
-293 CQHIFNFLKKH
+293 CQHIFNFMKKH
-304 APGFENARLI
+304 APGFENARI
-314 STADA
+314 TATADA

-328 AGEYKLTGEEVAA
+328 EGEYKLTGDEVAA
-341 CKVHADAIACMAT
+341 CKVHEDAIACMAT

-360 KKDPGGSFFIPKN
+360 KDNPGGSFFIPKN
-373 GPYFTVPYRCLVP
+373 GPYFTVPYLCLVP

-416 AFGQAAGTAAAMA
+416 AFGQAAGTAAAMC
-429 AAQSI
+429 AAQGI
-434 APKELDAQLLRHT
+434 APKDVDVQALRRT
-447 LVQQGQFV
+447 LVAQGQFV
-455 GEEAD
+455 GG

>member
-1 MSLSYQKEL
+1 MSVMFQQEL
-10 PVFRKV
+10 PVYRSV
-16 DVVVAGAG
+16 DVVVVGAG

-63 TSYDTGCERM
+63 TSYDAPCDNM
-73 IIRGVFEELVDRMV
+73 IIRGVFEELVNRMV
-87 KIGGAVDP
+87 EIGGAIDP
-95 RDVRN
+95 KGVRN

-144 IDVIK
+144 VNVIK
-149 NGDRITGVV
+149 DGDRITGVV
-158 IANKDGLSVIEAKIV
+158 INNKDGLSVIEAKIV
-173 IDCTGDA
+173 IDCSGDA
-180 DVAARAGVEYIM
+180 DVAARAGVNYIM

-203 SMFMRIGGADM
+203 SMFMRIADADM
-214 DVVNAHMR
+214 DVVNAHMA
-222 EHSHEIRPFF
+222 EHSDEIKPFF
-232 GPYSWLIK
+232 GPFSWIIK
-240 EYAEDWG
+240 EFPEDW
-247 DFPRGEICVFADVT
+247 DNFPRGEICIFADVT

-267 NCSRILNIDATKA
+267 NCSRILDIDATKA
-280 EDLTRATMIGQEQ
+280 EHVTRATMIGQEQ
-293 CQHIFNFLKKH
+293 CQHIFQFMKKH
-304 APGFENARLI
+304 APGFENSRIVA
-314 STADA
+314 TADA

-328 AGEYKLTGEEVAA
+328 EGEYKLTGDEVAA

-360 KKDPGGSFFIPKN
+360 KDNPGGSFFIPKN
-373 GPYFTVPYRCLVP
+373 GPFFTVPYLCLVP

-393 VAGRAISADAI
+393 VAGRSISADAI

-416 AFGQAAGTAAAMA
+416 AFGQAAGTAAAMC
-429 AAQSI
+429 AAQNI
-434 APKELDAQLLRHT
+434 APKDVDVQALRQI
-447 LVQQGQFV
+447 LVAQGQFV
-455 GEEAD
+455 GG